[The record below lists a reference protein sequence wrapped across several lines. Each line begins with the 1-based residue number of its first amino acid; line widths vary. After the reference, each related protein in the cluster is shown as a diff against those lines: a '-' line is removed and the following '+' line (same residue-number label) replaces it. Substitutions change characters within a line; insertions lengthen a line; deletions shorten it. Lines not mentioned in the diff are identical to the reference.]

1 MIRFFQEQQTT
12 GSTVAPTGPTDS
24 NGAPIGLPLADAGG
38 YRLTIAAASGQT
50 LTGTG
55 TMRCVMY
62 HPGLALWCR
71 NADLDFPVS
80 EDTAGVRAVTFSEVE
95 CVVGDAVQVYYYPDA
110 VGTSAGGVTMRLDR
124 SVLR

>member
-1 MIRFFQEQQTT
+1 MIRYFQEAQTVA
-12 GSTVAPTGPTDS
+12 TVAPTTPNDTQ
-24 NGAPIGLPLADAGG
+24 GAPIGLPLNDAHG
-38 YRLTIAAASGQT
+38 YRLTIAAEAGQT

-55 TMRCVMY
+55 TMRCVMW

-71 NADLDFPVS
+71 DADLDFPVS

-110 VGTSAGGVTMRLDR
+110 VGTSSGGVTMRLDR